1 MASRS
6 QRSSKERDARSR
18 VVKGVAEEPLLRGS
32 LVVMRRTCGKA
43 GCHCQTGEKHPA
55 LYLSVR
61 RGKQRTMIY
70 IPPALEETVRA
81 WVQNGKLVDDLLD
94 FVSQQGLE
102 QLLVQKEQA
111 LGRTS
116 RPTGSQ
122 RSRKARSRQERPP

>member
-1 MASRS
+1 MNFTTRFRIPARHKKYCYEWTKSRLLSTKRSGVRVS
-6 QRSSKERDARSR
+6 QR
-18 VVKGVAEEPLLRGS
+18 GS
-32 LVVMRRTCGKA
+32 QV
-43 GCHCQTGEKHPA
+43 
-55 LYLSVR
+55 SVR

-111 LGRTS
+111 LGRT
-116 RPTGSQ
+116 
-122 RSRKARSRQERPP
+122 

>member
-6 QRSSKERDARSR
+6 QRSAKERDARSR
-18 VVKGVAEEPLLRGS
+18 VVKRVAEEPLLRGS

-43 GCHCQTGEKHPA
+43 GCHCQTGDKHPA

-61 RGKQRTMIY
+61 RGKLRTMIY
-70 IPPALEETVRA
+70 VPPALEETVRA
-81 WVQNGKLVDDLLD
+81 WVQNGKLVDEALD
-94 FVSQQGLE
+94 FVSQQCLE

-116 RPTGSQ
+116 RSAGSQ
-122 RSRKARSRQERPP
+122 RSRKKGSR